1 LRGRNAVE
9 GVGRDPEGRG
19 RKSGF
24 VALLGRPNVGK
35 STLLNRILGARVAIV
50 TPKPQTT
57 RDRIAGIYTEP
68 RGQIIFLDSPGIHL
82 AKRALNA
89 YMLRTVQRI
98 TEEADVVVHIVDDR
112 PFGMGEEETVVRK
125 MMERVAVPRVLVV
138 NKVDRMGGAAAEEK
152 RKEMTGKG
160 GYARGFVT
168 SATKGLGVGE
178 FVDYLFGI
186 LPEGPAYYPE
196 DELTDLPM
204 RFIAKEIIRE
214 KLFEHLSEELPYSVA
229 VSIEEYRED
238 PGKNLTR
245 IRADICVERES
256 QKGMVIGRGG
266 TMLRTI
272 GTAARQALEKETG
285 ERVYLDL
292 FVKVEKDWSRKET
305 MLRRLGYG

>member
-1 LRGRNAVE
+1 LRGRNTGERAGKE
-9 GVGRDPEGRG
+9 PEGQG

-57 RDRIAGIYTEP
+57 RDRIVGIYTEP

-82 AKRALNA
+82 AKRGLNA
-89 YMLRTVQRI
+89 YMVRTAQRI
-98 TEEADVVVHIVDDR
+98 AEEADVVVHIVDDR
-112 PFGMGEEETVVRK
+112 PFGGGEEETIVHK
-125 MMERVAVPRVLVV
+125 MLKRVAVPRVLVV
-138 NKVDRMGGAAAEEK
+138 NKADRMGGGAAEEK
-152 RKEMTGKG
+152 RKELTGKG
-160 GYARGFVT
+160 GYARGFIA

-229 VSIEEYRED
+229 VSIEEYSED
-238 PGKNLTR
+238 PEKNLTR

-266 TMLRTI
+266 AMLRTI

-285 ERVYLDL
+285 ERVYLNL